1 MPNNME
7 DITGVFIEIL
17 NSNKTLD
24 VADAEFKRV
33 IADDDELRRQYREWC
48 RENGSTERYGFTDFC
63 KEYLES
69 QESVW
74 DSLNNYDE
82 EE

>member
-1 MPNNME
+1 M
-7 DITGVFIEIL
+7 
-17 NSNKTLD
+17 
-24 VADAEFKRV
+24 